1 MTIILIWLGICVIL
15 YGGTFLL
22 GALFAVSEDDN
33 KAEEN
38 GYMAAWIISTF
49 IGSVITIVFM
59 LSQGFIPLK

>member
-15 YGGTFLL
+15 YGGTYLL

-33 KAEEN
+33 KSEEN

-49 IGSVITIVFM
+49 ICSVVTVIFM
-59 LSQGFIPLK
+59 LSQGLISLK